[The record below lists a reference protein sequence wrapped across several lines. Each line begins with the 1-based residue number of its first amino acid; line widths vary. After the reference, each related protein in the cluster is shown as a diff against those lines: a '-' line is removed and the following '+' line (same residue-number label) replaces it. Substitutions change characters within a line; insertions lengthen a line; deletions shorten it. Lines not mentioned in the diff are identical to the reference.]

1 MELDHFEESFRDTLS
16 TSTTEGGRR
25 WLYPE
30 VIKGNWFWRRATVA
44 YLLLFSLISGPF
56 WEWNGH
62 PLFLFDILNRNFI
75 VFGVGFGPQDMNLLV
90 LGILTFAVFI
100 FAFTQ
105 VFGRLWCGWACP
117 QTIFMEWI
125 FRPLERLIEGSSSA
139 RKKLDESSDSVEKI
153 GKKTLKLGLFWV
165 ISFLIANVFLAYLIG
180 KKELFKIVTD
190 SPAEHW
196 VGLSALLIFTTVF
209 FFVFSRLR
217 ELACILIC
225 PYGRLQGTLQDR
237 NSLAVAYDFVRG
249 EPRGHRKTS
258 VQNNL
263 GDCIDCNWCVKVCPT
278 GIDIRNGSQME
289 CIQCTLCIDACDKVM
304 DKVGKPTNLIGY
316 FSENQIADKRPFKL
330 HMKGL
335 AYFGIWVVLISLL
348 ATLLIRRT
356 PIETVVMRTPGG
368 TGISMSMGQIANL
381 YNFELINKTFENQK
395 IEIRPENKD
404 FEIEMIGKSAI
415 DILPQQIQ
423 KGSFFIKIL
432 APSELA
438 HQEKIKLQIYSNGE
452 LVEVVDTKFFYL
464 PKTTKP

>member
-1 MELDHFEESFRDTLS
+1 MKLDHYEESFRDTMS
-16 TSTTEGGRR
+16 TSTMEGGRR

-30 VIKGNWFWRRATVA
+30 EVKGVWYYRRAIVA
-44 YLLLFSLISGPF
+44 YTLLFSLLAGPF

-62 PLFLFDILNRNFI
+62 PIFLFDVLNRNFI

-90 LGILTFAVFI
+90 LGMLTFAVFI

-125 FRPLERLIEGSSSA
+125 FRPIERLIEGSSLA
-139 RKKLDESSDSVEKI
+139 RKKLDEAPTSPEKI
-153 GKKTLKLGLFWV
+153 WKKSLKLGLFWL
-165 ISFLIANVFLAYLIG
+165 ISFVIANVFLAYLIG
-180 KKELFKIVTD
+180 KKELFKIITD
-190 SPAEHW
+190 SPTDHW
-196 VGLSALLIFTTVF
+196 IGLGVLLIFTTVF

-217 ELACILIC
+217 EIACILIC

-249 EPRGHRKTS
+249 EPRGHRKS
-258 VQNNL
+258 GVQSDL

-316 FSENQIADKRPFKL
+316 FSENQIADKRPFRL
-330 HMKGL
+330 HMKGM
-335 AYFGIWVVLISLL
+335 AYFGVWLVLISLL
-348 ATLLIRRT
+348 GTLLVRRT

-368 TGISMSMGQIANL
+368 TGLSMSAGQIANL

-395 IEIRPENKD
+395 IEIETFDKKMQ
-404 FEIEMIGKSAI
+404 IEMIGKSEI
-415 DILPQQIQ
+415 EILPQQIQ
-423 KGSFFIKIL
+423 KGSFFVKIH
-432 APSELA
+432 APAEIT
-438 HQEKIKLQIYSNGE
+438 HQDKIKLLVRSNGE
-452 LVEVVDTKFFYL
+452 LIETIETKFFYL
-464 PKTTKP
+464 PKSK